1 MNTAISEIEVSV
13 LMPAYNRE
21 GFIHDAVQSILS
33 QTFTNFELII
43 IDDGSTDNTVQ
54 QVLSFSDKRIRLLQ
68 NEHNCGI
75 SFTRNRLMKEA
86 TGKYWAI
93 LDSDDIALPD
103 RLQTQL
109 DFLNANPNVLL
120 TGSAIIAINEKGN
133 KINNK
138 GAVIRRP
145 TGSDEISAT
154 LLFRNCFFQSS
165 VMINARLLNH
175 AAYDPA
181 FPPLEDY
188 EFWSRLS
195 MGHTLCNLYKPLV
208 MYRYHPTNI
217 SHSTNEPFKFDL
229 MNKITRDKF
238 QFHLNYQP
246 TPEEL
251 YLHNVWQF
259 NTYSIS
265 YIFLKDSSR
274 WLKKIQE
281 LNRSKK
287 AFDKDVLIKVIKAN
301 WFQRCW
307 YFAEKGNILTAFYFL
322 AYNSNFKVRDIQI
335 FFTLAV
341 KGVFIF
347 IKGQKR

>member
-1 MNTAISEIEVSV
+1 
-13 LMPAYNRE
+13 MPAYNRAK
-21 GFIHDAVQSILS
+21 FIGDSVKSILA

-54 QVLSFSDKRIRLLQ
+54 QVLSFNDTRIRLLQ
-68 NEHNCGI
+68 NEQNSGI
-75 SFTRNRLMKEA
+75 AFTRNRLMQEA
-86 TGKYWAI
+86 AGKYWAI

-109 DFLNANPNVLL
+109 DFLTANPNILL

-138 GAVIRRP
+138 GAVILRP
-145 TGSDEISAT
+145 TASDEINAT

-165 VMINARLLNH
+165 VMINATLLNQ
-175 AAYDPA
+175 AAYDATYPA
-181 FPPLEDY
+181 LEDY

-195 MGHTLCNLYKPLV
+195 REHKLCNLQKPLV
-208 MYRYHPTNI
+208 MYRFHPTNI
-217 SHSTNEPFKFDL
+217 THSTSDPVKFDL
-229 MNKITRDKF
+229 INKIANDKF
-238 QFHLNYQP
+238 QFHLNYKP
-246 TPEEL
+246 DAEEL

-259 NTYSIS
+259 DSYATTYT
-265 YIFLKDSSR
+265 FLKDSSR
-274 WLKKIQE
+274 WLKKIAE
-281 LNRSKK
+281 LNRLQK
-287 AFDKDVLIKVIKAN
+287 AFDKVVFIKVLKAN

-322 AYNSNFKVRDIQI
+322 AYNSHFKIRDIQI
-335 FFTLAV
+335 FFNLAV

-347 IKGQKR
+347 IRGQKK